1 MSQATCLHF
10 RRDRQRRRPA
20 RHYAALCAG
29 PCHGAPH
36 RDRDSSARRRR
47 PVVRSMAAPA
57 LPTLGQHA
65 AGGAEVAGGCA
76 HDGRPPRTD
85 DRLQRVLVVHPV
97 SESVGCSH
105 VVVAYGYCRDNE
117 EPHPLPVEEGLDVA
131 CGEITHGSDTTRPC
145 LELTSPRRLFQL
157 CRRLLEFMQVV
168 VVSGAEAARDAQRSW
183 CAPPP
188 GGTVSRAGPSASPR
202 PRKRRRP
209 RRAEPVGTESPHLNT
224 AVPPEPVYADSTT
237 DALLT
242 YRPGVTVTPVTTR
255 KPMRPGDRR
264 VPSVGQSPGGDCDA
278 SNRQATHAAR

>member
-1 MSQATCLHF
+1 MF
-10 RRDRQRRRPA
+10 RRLLA
-20 RHYAALCAG
+20 STFAVIANAALLDITQHLALVRVTELRTVAAI
-29 PCHGAPH
+29 PL
-36 RDRDSSARRRR
+36 RDFDDRWF
-47 PVVRSMAAPA
+47 AAPA
-57 LPTLGQHA
+57 SPTPGQHA
-65 AGGAEVAGGCA
+65 AGGAGVAGGCA
-76 HDGRPPRTD
+76 HDGRPTA
-85 DRLQRVLVVHPV
+85 QRVLVVRPV
-97 SESVGCSH
+97 GESGGCSH
-105 VVVAYGYCRDNE
+105 VVVVADGYCFDNE
-117 EPHPLPVEEGLDVA
+117 EPHSLPVEEGLDVA
-131 CGEITHGSDTTRPC
+131 CGEVTHGSDATRPC
-145 LELTSPRRLFQL
+145 LELTSPRRLFQA
-157 CRRLLEFMQVV
+157 CQRLLEFMQVV
-168 VVSGAEAARDAQRSW
+168 VVSWAEAARDAQRSW

-264 VPSVGQSPGGDCDA
+264 VTSVGQSPGGDCDA